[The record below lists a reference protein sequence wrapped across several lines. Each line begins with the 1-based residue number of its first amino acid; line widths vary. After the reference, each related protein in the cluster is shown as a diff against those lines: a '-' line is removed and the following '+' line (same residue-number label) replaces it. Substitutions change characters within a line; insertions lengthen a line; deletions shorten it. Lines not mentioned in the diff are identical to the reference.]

1 MAELKKLLDPGST
14 VREGELGW
22 SPKSKRGFSAQ
33 SLRAGQKKLL
43 DPGSTVREG
52 ELKLDPVSVV
62 RETEKK
68 LTELKKRLSV
78 EPGFREG
85 EPGHLGRPELGAL
98 GEKIVGYLPNGR
110 PIISNPDGSLSTERT
125 TTVQLPNGKWINI
138 PTMFDG
144 KEVSVN
150 QAFDIME
157 QNEFTDPETGAKAKE
172 FKSMREAEKSAALGS
187 KGKDQLLEKAIEQ
200 YSIERRLFPTMFDES
215 GKRIK

>member
-1 MAELKKLLDPGST
+1 M
-14 VREGELGW
+14 
-22 SPKSKRGFSAQ
+22 
-33 SLRAGQKKLL
+33 
-43 DPGSTVREG
+43 
-52 ELKLDPVSVV
+52 V